1 VERVSILDLAVGMW
15 TAESQELLRDQP
27 VEISILHFFVVLV
40 FIIVK
45 VVKLKETSFLSLR
58 NSPEAIEDGDG
69 VDADA
74 EACIPERDKRRVK
87 AANEGLEGF
96 LRGLVQV
103 DDGVGSDQ
111 KCSVGPFVTVK
122 AGVVHNLLLG
132 QGVRLQ
138 LSIHFRTEPIEKGQV
153 EGSKIGIKV
162 FIDELVVDAK
172 VVCVCRTL
180 GLD

>member
-1 VERVSILDLAVGMW
+1 MVRSIP
-15 TAESQELLRDQP
+15 SPLL
-27 VEISILHFFVVLV
+27 
-40 FIIVK
+40 
-45 VVKLKETSFLSLR
+45 TSFLSLR

-74 EACIPERDKRRVK
+74 EACIPERDKRRVE
-87 AANEGLEGF
+87 AANEGLEGL

-132 QGVRLQ
+132 QGVGLQ
-138 LSIHFRTEPIEKGQV
+138 LSVHFCTEPDG
-153 EGSKIGIKV
+153 KISMIRRR
-162 FIDELVVDAK
+162 
-172 VVCVCRTL
+172 CRWRHWQGCL
-180 GLD
+180 